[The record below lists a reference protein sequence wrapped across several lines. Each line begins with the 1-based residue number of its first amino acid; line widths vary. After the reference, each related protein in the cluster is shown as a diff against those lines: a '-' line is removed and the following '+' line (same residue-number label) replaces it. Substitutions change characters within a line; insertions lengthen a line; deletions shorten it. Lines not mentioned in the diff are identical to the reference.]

1 MFPELF
7 QIPGLGITIWT
18 YGIVLDVGII
28 ASVWLVGRLG
38 ARDGLQ
44 KKQLYSVLVFAGLAA
59 FIGAQ
64 LLGITDW
71 HEAASHWQRF
81 LSLGRPHASGASFDA
96 LLIMLPVSAVLM
108 RAYALPCW
116 RGLDA
121 LAPGIALASAVSR
134 LGCFAAGCCWGRP
147 TDSWIG
153 MRFTERAHELTGVP
167 IGEALVPTQLL
178 SASAG
183 FLILGVLLLLR
194 KRRAFNGQII
204 LAYLMLYSVACF
216 AIGFWRDDPGDQLFG
231 LSTIQFTSAIIFPL
245 SCAFYLQLRRRPR
258 GPLLVSH
265 AVFSGI
271 EKGTIPNGS

>member
-7 QIPGLGITIWT
+7 KIPGLGLTIWA
-18 YGIVLDVGII
+18 YGVVLDAGII
-28 ASVWLVGRLG
+28 ASVWLVGQLG
-38 ARDGLQ
+38 ARDGLP
-44 KKQLYSVLVFAGLAA
+44 KKQIYSVLVFAGPVA

-64 LLGITDW
+64 LLGIVDW

-96 LLIMLPVSAVLM
+96 LLVMLPVSAVLM

-116 RGLDA
+116 KGLDA
-121 LAPGIALASAVSR
+121 LAPGVALASAVSR
-134 LGCFAAGCCWGRP
+134 LGCLAAGCCWGRP

-178 SASAG
+178 SAGAG

-194 KRRAFNGQII
+194 KHRAFNGQII

-216 AIGFWRDDPGDQLFG
+216 AIGFWRDDPHGQTLG
-231 LSTIQFTSAIIFPL
+231 LSTSQFISTIVFPL
-245 SCAFYLQLRRRPR
+245 ASIVYLWL
-258 GPLLVSH
+258 H
-265 AVFSGI
+265 
-271 EKGTIPNGS
+271 EKNTLTGDVYEGLNRSLSMKS